1 MASPTEIGFAV
12 ADVFDGAVV
21 EGETVDADTVPS
33 PGMDA
38 HNEEVDVASNLV
50 IRAEEDVAVA
60 DWPPTCRSWT

>member
-1 MASPTEIGFAV
+1 M
-12 ADVFDGAVV
+12 
-21 EGETVDADTVPS
+21 DADTVPS